1 MRLPEL
7 GVVRAPLVA
16 AEGQA
21 APVRG
26 QAEARLALEC
36 EADRDLGRRDPE
48 AGHELRRL
56 VRPELVLVDVAVAD
70 ELPSA
75 ARLTHDPAHDFTRVP
90 GGDQRAR
97 APPGIEHAQEALD

>member
-36 EADRDLGRRDPE
+36 EADRDLGRRNPE
-48 AGHELRRL
+48 AGHEPRRL
-56 VRPELVLVDVAVAD
+56 VRPELVLVDVAVAH
-70 ELPSA
+70 ELLGA
-75 ARLTHDPAHDFTRVP
+75 ARLPNHPARDFTRVP
-90 GGDQRAR
+90 GGNSRAR
-97 APPGIEHAQEALD
+97 ARPGVEHA